1 MITIHTDGSCLGN
14 PGFGGYAAIVKHD
27 SNKYIIKGGLYKKTT
42 NQRMELTAIYKPLY
56 LLSSHQESHMYSITV
71 YSDSSYLI
79 KGVNEWMS
87 GWERNGWKNSKKQDV
102 KNMDLWKNIQKVLP
116 LFHDI
121 NFKWVKGHGNNTL
134 NNECDE
140 IAREMAEMAVKE
152 KRDFIISNLPKNL

>member
-1 MITIHTDGSCLGN
+1 MIKWN
-14 PGFGGYAAIVKHD
+14 
-27 SNKYIIKGGLYKKTT
+27 
-42 NQRMELTAIYKPLY
+42 Y
-56 LLSSHQESHMYSITV
+56 LVIMN
-71 YSDSSYLI
+71 SSYLI

-121 NFKWVKGHGNNTL
+121 NFKWVKGHSNNTL

-152 KRDFIISNLPKNL
+152 KRDFMISNLPKNI